1 MGWASLSKQLGDACT
16 PARPTTKFGGALA
29 ILCLVQI
36 VQTSFEQLHRLGD
49 VPNSAKPTTAFGG
62 ASHHFAC
69 YIDSMGSCPF
79 MFTACGDFFHGLNN
93 SIEAVRRHLER
104 IPVCVLSRHH
114 LSNSIG

>member
-16 PARPTTKFGGALA
+16 PARPTTKFGGALT
-29 ILCLVQI
+29 ILCLVPT

-49 VPNSAKPTTAFGG
+49 GSNSAKPTTAFGG

-79 MFTACGDFFHGLNN
+79 MFTACGDFFHGL
-93 SIEAVRRHLER
+93 SKSSEAVR
-104 IPVCVLSRHH
+104 
-114 LSNSIG
+114 